1 MDIITDP
8 SYSRTMGPD
17 IALGS
22 NSGPDITMAP
32 VAAGTTQISMA
43 PAAEW
48 YSDTNMVSGS

>member
-48 YSDTNMVSGS
+48 DSDTYMVSGS